1 MRDIPRDAV
10 LKYLTTA
17 ILKMR
22 SMIKCA
28 EKDLQVLEELRYGV
42 REIAA
47 EDFLDLTKQ
56 VEGYVRVANETSSF
70 SFLSNY
76 VYPSVIPT
84 DEVR

>member
-1 MRDIPRDAV
+1 MLRDIPRDAV

-56 VEGYVRVANETSSF
+56 VEGYVRVSTETSF
-70 SFLSNY
+70 SFLFNY